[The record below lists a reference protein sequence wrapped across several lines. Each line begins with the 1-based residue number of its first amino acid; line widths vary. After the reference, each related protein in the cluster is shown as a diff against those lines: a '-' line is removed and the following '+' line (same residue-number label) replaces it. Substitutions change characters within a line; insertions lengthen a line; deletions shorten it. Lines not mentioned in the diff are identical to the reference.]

1 MEKKNEKIAKFAVR
15 KSRGNSL
22 GGEQYNLSF
31 PKNFIERLEINRE
44 EREVLIV
51 FDEKNERIMIK
62 KIKKEKLWK

>member
-31 PKNFIERLEINRE
+31 PKNFIERLEIN
-44 EREVLIV
+44 I
-51 FDEKNERIMIK
+51 FDEENERIIIK
-62 KIKKEKLWK
+62 KIKNKKT

>member
-44 EREVLIV
+44 ESEVLIV
-51 FDEKNERIMIK
+51 FDEKNERIIIK
-62 KIKKEKLWK
+62 KIKKEKL

>member
-15 KSRGNSL
+15 KYRGNSL

-44 EREVLIV
+44 EREVMIL
-51 FDEKNERIMIK
+51 FDEENERIIIK
-62 KIKKEKLWK
+62 KIKNKKI